1 MFTTVKSTDLR
12 RVVIKSLCSKV
23 KEDPNLKHNE
33 TCHSSV
39 HQLDEH
45 KQEVKGESTGW
56 NRGTAF
62 QERCWSRVGFPRR
75 PCRGDAGM
83 LQCCL

>member
-1 MFTTVKSTDLR
+1 MFTTVTATHHR

-45 KQEVKGESTGW
+45 KQEVKGESKDW
-56 NRGTAF
+56 L
-62 QERCWSRVGFPRR
+62 EP
-75 PCRGDAGM
+75 
-83 LQCCL
+83 